1 MRLTLAIE
9 TSNPGAADRGDGEIG
24 AGSAEGTETK
34 SGASVALGLVCT
46 ETLRVDVLAVEAVGE
61 AKVMGS
67 AATRRERKAGGE
79 ADDLLMPAIERL
91 FTRSGRKVRELGCV
105 AVSVGPGGYT
115 GVRVAC
121 ATGAMLA
128 EAARTLQKKEG
139 AAGSAS
145 PSDAHVTNHR
155 LSPCVC
161 VGVPSQ
167 VSAAMAYAM
176 HERSGIG
183 GQSVSTS
190 TGNLAVALASKGD
203 SVWVSAP
210 MPLGMGDR
218 PDLTEIAGR
227 SGRVLREG
235 GIAALREVGVSVLL
249 ADGFLPEAMRHA
261 CRAAGIDLKPIVF
274 NAEGVLHAS
283 ARLRGGDPTGLVPL
297 YPREPDAVMLW
308 RQRKTA
314 P

>member
-9 TSNPGAADRGDGEIG
+9 TSNPGAADGERGS
-24 AGSAEGTETK
+24 GSAEGTETK
-34 SGASVALGLVCT
+34 SGASVALGLVCA

-67 AATRRERKAGGE
+67 AAARRDRKAGGE

-91 FTRSGRKVRELGCV
+91 FARSGRHVRELGCV

-128 EAARTLQKKEG
+128 EAARTLQKRDG
-139 AAGSAS
+139 ATMSAS
-145 PSDAHVTNHR
+145 SSQAHVSDPAC
-155 LSPCVC
+155 SPCMC

-176 HERSGIG
+176 REGDGVAAQDSA
-183 GQSVSTS
+183 TS
-190 TGNLAVALASKGD
+190 AGNLAVAIASKGD

-210 MPLGMGDR
+210 MPVGMGDVR
-218 PDLTEIAGR
+218 DVTEISGQN
-227 SGRVLREG
+227 GRVLREG
-235 GIAALREVGVSVLL
+235 DIAALREAGVSVLL
-249 ADGFLPEAMRHA
+249 ADRFLPEAIRLA
-261 CRAAGIDLKPIVF
+261 CGVAGIGVKPIVF

-297 YPREPDAVMLW
+297 YPREPDAVTLW